1 MKSNDRFSISEVHV
15 RPFERTKDGFV
26 KPLLNEYPTRW
37 CVIDNIN
44 SIAIDIELG
53 VKYNYIPTKY
63 NYITTCSGIYML
75 NGASKLIKDDKRA
88 AVISYANILC
98 DLSIIEKA
106 KPIIEKLKNNYQ
118 FVDGND
124 LYSNEEYLKYLKQ
137 EEKETLSKEKIK
149 TKKMSIK
156 NIFNKKV

>member
-1 MKSNDRFSISEVHV
+1 MKSNDRFNISEVHV
-15 RPFERTKDGFV
+15 CPFERTKDGFV

-53 VKYNYIPTKY
+53 VKYNYIL
-63 NYITTCSGIYML
+63 TCSGIYML
-75 NGASKLIKDDKRA
+75 NCASKLIKDDKRA

>member
-15 RPFERTKDGFV
+15 CPFERTKDGFV

-53 VKYNYIPTKY
+53 VKYNYIP
-63 NYITTCSGIYML
+63 TCSGIYML

-106 KPIIEKLKNNYQ
+106 KPIIEKLKNNYK

-149 TKKMSIK
+149 IKKMSIK

>member
-15 RPFERTKDGFV
+15 CPFERTKDGFV

-53 VKYNYIPTKY
+53 VKYNYIPT
-63 NYITTCSGIYML
+63 CSGIYML
-75 NGASKLIKDDKRA
+75 NDASKLIKDDKRA

-98 DLSIIEKA
+98 DLGIIEKA
-106 KPIIEKLKNNYQ
+106 KPIIEKIKNNYQ

-124 LYSNEEYLKYLKQ
+124 LYSNEEYLEYLKQ
-137 EEKETLSKEKIK
+137 EKNGKESLYKEKIK
-149 TKKMSIK
+149 TKKKSLK

>member
-15 RPFERTKDGFV
+15 CTFERTKDGFV

-53 VKYNYIPTKY
+53 VKYNYIPT
-63 NYITTCSGIYML
+63 CSGIYML

-98 DLSIIEKA
+98 DLSIIEKS

-137 EEKETLSKEKIK
+137 SEKETSNNEKTK